1 MLRAALNDLLLE
13 PGEAVNRLGAERLNA
28 PRDAD
33 AERPEKPP
41 RDAPCWAQTGSAIP
55 ITSSATAARRL
66 MKT

>member
-1 MLRAALNDLLLE
+1 MLRAVLNDLLLE
-13 PGEAVNRLGAERLNA
+13 PGEAVNRLGAERLNP
-28 PRDAD
+28 PRDAG

-41 RDAPCWAQTGSAIP
+41 RDAARWAQTGSANP